1 MRAEQ
6 TVSPARGEDSG
17 VEQAPFSPRD
27 VLHRAHYGRRQ
38 LLVAAA
44 AGLIAKVTEA
54 EEWQGAVGHLPL

>member
-1 MRAEQ
+1 M
-6 TVSPARGEDSG
+6 
-17 VEQAPFSPRD
+17 EQAPFSPRD